1 MIFHQ
6 AMKTNAFV
14 MGIFCFAIYLHAV
27 EVDELIPESE
37 SALLETESVKDLLIA
52 KQQIAKLQA
61 KLASSNAKIN
71 ELGARLRSMEK
82 MSRNQLTDSVNPW
95 GQNLVES
102 SETAKFSA
110 TIFAVHGM
118 AQFWVPKP
126 TGRMSVRKSAKERH
140 VKANLLDQKKVLKQ
154 KSKLTQELQLP
165 YETVHSTAAPPS
177 SSGVSPAGSNPNAPL
192 KAGDLFH
199 AAPIP
204 SVNHHSGV
212 GPAGS
217 KPNADDL
224 DVWKAGSFKYPENGP
239 INDKSSVC
247 RKIWNSPAGPGIA
260 GRKSTAKSKKHN
272 FDKTMEDMKDSSGSW
287 SVGIKN
293 GCSRIV
299 YFATRKCGHGDCV
312 HETKV
317 CGCYEI
323 WCPIKNL
330 VLASKDDDRKKCYTL
345 RRYYGCW
352 KREDKYMS
360 ENWKWV
366 ENCEEA
372 QGTSMRGKGPFWELT
387 MF

>member
-14 MGIFCFAIYLHAV
+14 MGIFCLCFAIYLHAV

-37 SALLETESVKDLLIA
+37 STLLETESVKDLLIA

-61 KLASSNAKIN
+61 KLASSNAKIT

-82 MSRNQLTDSVNPW
+82 MSRNQLTDSVKSD
-95 GQNLVES
+95 QLVES
-102 SETAKFSA
+102 SETAKFPA
-110 TIFAVHGM
+110 TIFAVLGM

-126 TGRMSVRKSAKERH
+126 TGRMYVRKSAKERH

-165 YETVHSTAAPPS
+165 YGTVHSTAAPP
-177 SSGVSPAGSNPNAPL
+177 VATNAPDGSPL
-192 KAGDLFH
+192 KAGDLWH
-199 AAPIP
+199 PVPTSP

-212 GPAGS
+212 APAGS
-217 KPNADDL
+217 KPNAVDL

-260 GRKSTAKSKKHN
+260 GRKATAKSKKN
-272 FDKTMEDMKDSSGSW
+272 TFEKTMEDMKDSSGSW

-293 GCSRIV
+293 GCSSIV
-299 YFATRKCGHGDCV
+299 YFATRKCGHGNCV